1 MQEVRE
7 QREPERQER
16 QWMGDDDDAMDEE
29 WAEQGVD
36 EIEEEEVVEQVMG
49 LDRPE
54 GEYDM
59 GYGNWER
66 GRRQA

>member
-1 MQEVRE
+1 MD
-7 QREPERQER
+7 
-16 QWMGDDDDAMDEE
+16 DDDDAMDEE

-36 EIEEEEVVEQVMG
+36 EIEEEEIVEQVMG

-66 GRRQA
+66 GRR